1 MFLYYFNALILKIIF
16 KNKKYYFNIFLNKKY
31 FKKQPI
37 CHRVYL
43 FLYITITVYL
53 FLYMLGNPSTGGFT
67 VAGVTNEPGVN
78 FTFKDFNLL

>member
-16 KNKKYYFNIFLNKKY
+16 KNKKY

-37 CHRVYL
+37 YQNNNRVYL